1 MTILALILHNF
12 LSFVAI
18 ISLIVFIHEFGHFW
32 VARLCGVQ
40 IEAFSIGFGKEI
52 CGFIDKK
59 GTRWKL
65 CLLPLGGYVKM
76 YGDKNGASMPDLEEL
91 QKMSTVEKEKSFIF
105 KNVYQRFAIVIA
117 GPVANFLL
125 AIIIF
130 TFLFKIN
137 GLNTVLPIV
146 DEILPQSAA
155 SESHLQKGDRIL
167 TINGKE
173 ITDFNDVRKIVTIST
188 DKELQLKIERKKQIL
203 QINITPKYQV
213 SKDFFGDEI
222 KTGMLGITASQTTHE
237 DLNIVQSFA
246 SANVETYKTS
256 LLIFE
261 ALYELITGK
270 RSVKELGGPIKI
282 AKYSGQTVTMGI
294 TVVAW
299 FMAMIS
305 INLGVMNLLPVP
317 VLDGGHLFFYLI
329 EMIAKKPLPQKTQQI
344 GFQIGMALVLTLMIF
359 TTFNDVYQL
368 FSGQ

>member
-1 MTILALILHNF
+1 MEILQLILSNF
-12 LSFVAI
+12 FYFIAI
-18 ISLIVFIHEFGHFW
+18 ISAIVFIHEFGHFY

-52 CGFIDKK
+52 YGFNDKK

-65 CLLPLGGYVKM
+65 CVLPLGGYVKM
-76 YGDKNGASMPDLEEL
+76 YGDKNGASIPDLKEME
-91 QKMSTVEKEKSFIF
+91 KMTASEKAKSFVF

-117 GPVANFLL
+117 GPAANFLL
-125 AIIIF
+125 AIAIF
-130 TFLFKIN
+130 TFLFKIS

-155 SESHLQKGDRIL
+155 LESGLQKGDRIL
-167 TINGKE
+167 AINGKE
-173 ITDFNDVRKIVTIST
+173 VTDFNNIRQIVSVSA
-188 DKELQLKIERKKQIL
+188 DQELYFEIERNQQALK
-203 QINITPKYQV
+203 INITPKYQS

-237 DLNIVQSFA
+237 DLNIAQAFVQ
-246 SANVETYKTS
+246 ANVETYRTS
-256 LLIFE
+256 LAIFD
-261 ALYELITGK
+261 ALAELITGK

-282 AKYSGQTVTMGI
+282 AQYSGKTVAMGF

-317 VLDGGHLFFYLI
+317 VLDGGHLLFYLI
-329 EMIAKKPLPQKTQQI
+329 EMIMKKPLSQKTQQI

-359 TTFNDVYQL
+359 TTFNDVHQL
-368 FSGQ
+368 FARK